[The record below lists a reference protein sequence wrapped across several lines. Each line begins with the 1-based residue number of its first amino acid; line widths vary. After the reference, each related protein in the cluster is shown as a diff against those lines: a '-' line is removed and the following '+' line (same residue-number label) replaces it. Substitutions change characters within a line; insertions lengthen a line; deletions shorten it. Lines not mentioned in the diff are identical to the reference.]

1 MRQHKMLWVFIG
13 IDMFIKQLQ
22 RNVFDVFMGNGF
34 MNWTRIKR
42 THYGVSV
49 VAGNRLPYAAIR
61 EITARINN

>member
-1 MRQHKMLWVFIG
+1 
-13 IDMFIKQLQ
+13 MFIKQLQ